1 LSPQGFAMTES
12 ADRRS
17 CESSPL
23 FVNDR
28 VLQALRIQVG
38 ILEARAQP
46 RRSEDLEPLFLK
58 VEALLR
64 DLVREAG
71 AA

>member
-1 LSPQGFAMTES
+1 MTES
-12 ADRRS
+12 ADRS
-17 CESSPL
+17 SSEISPL

-46 RRSEDLEPLFLK
+46 RSNEDLEPLFLE
-58 VEALLR
+58 VETLLR

>member
-1 LSPQGFAMTES
+1 MTDAAEGSLS
-12 ADRRS
+12 
-17 CESSPL
+17 ESSPI

-46 RRSEDLEPLFLK
+46 RSSADLEPLFEK
-58 VEALLR
+58 VELLLR